1 MSQYFD
7 NVDLKS
13 NIEKYKTRIFDK
25 EFCFNTDNGVFSKSK
40 LDFGTRCLLENLP
53 LEEIKGEILE
63 VGCGYGVI
71 PIILTR
77 IVDKIES
84 FDAVDVNKRA
94 LHLAEMNKKENFA
107 PKVNFFLSD
116 CYKNINKKYDVIIS
130 NPPIRAG
137 KNIVYEIVMNARNYL
152 KEDGKL
158 FIVINKDQGAK
169 SLYKDL
175 EKVYNILKEGTNKA
189 KKTADKTVVE
199 VKKAMKLNYFEDS
212 EYLNELLNSK

>member
-107 PKVNFFLSD
+107 PKVNFFLSN

-158 FIVINKDQGAK
+158 FIVINKNQGAK

-175 EKVYNILKEGTNKA
+175 EKVYKCELINKKKGFWIIKCILR
-189 KKTADKTVVE
+189 
-199 VKKAMKLNYFEDS
+199 
-212 EYLNELLNSK
+212 

>member
-40 LDFGTRCLLENLP
+40 LDFGTRRLLENLP

-77 IVDKIES
+77 TVDKIDS

-94 LHLAEMNKKENFA
+94 LHLAEMNKKENFS
-107 PKVNFFLSD
+107 PKVNFFFSN
-116 CYKNINKKYDVIIS
+116 CYQNINKKYDVIIS

-175 EKVYNILKEGTNKA
+175 EKVYKCELINKKKGFWIIKCILR
-189 KKTADKTVVE
+189 
-199 VKKAMKLNYFEDS
+199 
-212 EYLNELLNSK
+212 

>member
-77 IVDKIES
+77 TVDKIDS

-107 PKVNFFLSD
+107 PKVNFFLSN
-116 CYKNINKKYDVIIS
+116 CYQNINKKYDVIIS

-175 EKVYNILKEGTNKA
+175 EKVYKCELINKKKGFWIIKCILR
-189 KKTADKTVVE
+189 
-199 VKKAMKLNYFEDS
+199 
-212 EYLNELLNSK
+212 

>member
-94 LHLAEMNKKENFA
+94 LHLAEMNKRENFA

-175 EKVYNILKEGTNKA
+175 EKVYKCELINKKKGFWIIKCILR
-189 KKTADKTVVE
+189 
-199 VKKAMKLNYFEDS
+199 
-212 EYLNELLNSK
+212 

>member
-71 PIILTR
+71 AIILTR

-175 EKVYNILKEGTNKA
+175 EKVYKCELINKKKGFWIIKCILR
-189 KKTADKTVVE
+189 
-199 VKKAMKLNYFEDS
+199 
-212 EYLNELLNSK
+212 

>member
-40 LDFGTRCLLENLP
+40 LDFGTRCLLENLL

-175 EKVYNILKEGTNKA
+175 EKVYKCELINKKKGFWIIKCILR
-189 KKTADKTVVE
+189 
-199 VKKAMKLNYFEDS
+199 
-212 EYLNELLNSK
+212 

>member
-63 VGCGYGVI
+63 VGCGYRVI

-107 PKVNFFLSD
+107 PKVNFFLSN

-175 EKVYNILKEGTNKA
+175 EKVYKCELINKKKGFWIIKCILR
-189 KKTADKTVVE
+189 
-199 VKKAMKLNYFEDS
+199 
-212 EYLNELLNSK
+212 

>member
-175 EKVYNILKEGTNKA
+175 EKDDPLITE
-189 KKTADKTVVE
+189 
-199 VKKAMKLNYFEDS
+199 
-212 EYLNELLNSK
+212 

>member
-175 EKVYNILKEGTNKA
+175 EKVYKCKLINKKKGFWIIKCILR
-189 KKTADKTVVE
+189 
-199 VKKAMKLNYFEDS
+199 
-212 EYLNELLNSK
+212 

>member
-53 LEEIKGEILE
+53 LEEIKGEMLE

-107 PKVNFFLSD
+107 PKVNFFLSN

-175 EKVYNILKEGTNKA
+175 EKVYKCELINKKKGFWIIKCILR
-189 KKTADKTVVE
+189 
-199 VKKAMKLNYFEDS
+199 
-212 EYLNELLNSK
+212 

>member
-94 LHLAEMNKKENFA
+94 LQLAEMNKKENFA

-175 EKVYNILKEGTNKA
+175 EKVYKCELINKKKGFWIIKCILR
-189 KKTADKTVVE
+189 
-199 VKKAMKLNYFEDS
+199 
-212 EYLNELLNSK
+212 

>member
-175 EKVYNILKEGTNKA
+175 EKVYKCELINKKKGFWIIKCILRWQL
-189 KKTADKTVVE
+189 VQS
-199 VKKAMKLNYFEDS
+199 MLII
-212 EYLNELLNSK
+212 

>member
-25 EFCFNTDNGVFSKSK
+25 EFFFNTDNGVFSKSK

-175 EKVYNILKEGTNKA
+175 EKVYKCELINKKKGFWIIKCILR
-189 KKTADKTVVE
+189 
-199 VKKAMKLNYFEDS
+199 
-212 EYLNELLNSK
+212 

>member
-13 NIEKYKTRIFDK
+13 NIEKYKTRVFDK

-77 IVDKIES
+77 TVDKIES

-107 PKVNFFLSD
+107 PKVNFFLSN
-116 CYKNINKKYDVIIS
+116 CYQNINKKYDVIIS

-175 EKVYNILKEGTNKA
+175 EKVYKCELINKKKGFWIIKCILR
-189 KKTADKTVVE
+189 
-199 VKKAMKLNYFEDS
+199 
-212 EYLNELLNSK
+212 

>member
-7 NVDLKS
+7 NADLKS

-77 IVDKIES
+77 TVDKIES

-107 PKVNFFLSD
+107 PKVNFFLSN

-175 EKVYNILKEGTNKA
+175 EKVYKCELINKKKGFWIIKCILR
-189 KKTADKTVVE
+189 
-199 VKKAMKLNYFEDS
+199 
-212 EYLNELLNSK
+212 

>member
-107 PKVNFFLSD
+107 PKANFFLSD

-175 EKVYNILKEGTNKA
+175 EKVYKCELINKKKGFWIIKCILR
-189 KKTADKTVVE
+189 
-199 VKKAMKLNYFEDS
+199 
-212 EYLNELLNSK
+212 

>member
-137 KNIVYEIVMNARNYL
+137 KNIEYEIVMNARNYL

-175 EKVYNILKEGTNKA
+175 EKVYKCELINKKKGFWIIKCILR
-189 KKTADKTVVE
+189 
-199 VKKAMKLNYFEDS
+199 
-212 EYLNELLNSK
+212 

>member
-77 IVDKIES
+77 AVDKIES

-107 PKVNFFLSD
+107 PKVNFFLSN
-116 CYKNINKKYDVIIS
+116 CYQNINKKYDVIIS

-175 EKVYNILKEGTNKA
+175 EKVYKCELINKKKGFWIIKCILR
-189 KKTADKTVVE
+189 
-199 VKKAMKLNYFEDS
+199 
-212 EYLNELLNSK
+212 

>member
-7 NVDLKS
+7 NADLKS

-77 IVDKIES
+77 TVDKIES

-107 PKVNFFLSD
+107 TKVNFFLSN

-175 EKVYNILKEGTNKA
+175 EKVYKCELINKKKGFWIIKCILR
-189 KKTADKTVVE
+189 
-199 VKKAMKLNYFEDS
+199 
-212 EYLNELLNSK
+212 

>member
-77 IVDKIES
+77 TVDKIDS

-94 LHLAEMNKKENFA
+94 LHLAEMNKKENFS
-107 PKVNFFLSD
+107 PKVNFFLSN
-116 CYKNINKKYDVIIS
+116 CYQNINKKYDVIIS

-175 EKVYNILKEGTNKA
+175 EKVYKCELINK
-189 KKTADKTVVE
+189 KKGFCII
-199 VKKAMKLNYFEDS
+199 KATIN
-212 EYLNELLNSK
+212 

>member
-77 IVDKIES
+77 TVDKIES
-84 FDAVDVNKRA
+84 FAAVDVNKRA

-107 PKVNFFLSD
+107 PKVNFFLSN
-116 CYKNINKKYDVIIS
+116 CYQNINKKYDVIIS

-175 EKVYNILKEGTNKA
+175 EKVYKCELINKKKGFWIIKCILR
-189 KKTADKTVVE
+189 
-199 VKKAMKLNYFEDS
+199 
-212 EYLNELLNSK
+212 

>member
-25 EFCFNTDNGVFSKSK
+25 KFCFNTDNGVFSKSK

-175 EKVYNILKEGTNKA
+175 EKVYKCELINKKKGFWIIKCILR
-189 KKTADKTVVE
+189 
-199 VKKAMKLNYFEDS
+199 
-212 EYLNELLNSK
+212 

>member
-7 NVDLKS
+7 IVDLKS

-107 PKVNFFLSD
+107 PKVNFFLSN

-175 EKVYNILKEGTNKA
+175 EKVYKCELINKKKGFWIIKCILR
-189 KKTADKTVVE
+189 
-199 VKKAMKLNYFEDS
+199 
-212 EYLNELLNSK
+212 

>member
-77 IVDKIES
+77 TVDKIDS

-94 LHLAEMNKKENFA
+94 LHLAEMNKKENFS
-107 PKVNFFLSD
+107 PKVNFFFSN
-116 CYKNINKKYDVIIS
+116 CYQNINKKYDVIIS

-169 SLYKDL
+169 LLYKDL
-175 EKVYNILKEGTNKA
+175 EKVYKCELINKKKGFWIIKCILR
-189 KKTADKTVVE
+189 
-199 VKKAMKLNYFEDS
+199 
-212 EYLNELLNSK
+212 

>member
-7 NVDLKS
+7 NADLKS

-77 IVDKIES
+77 TVDKIDS

-107 PKVNFFLSD
+107 PKVNFFLSN

-175 EKVYNILKEGTNKA
+175 EKVYKCELINKKKGFWIIKCILR
-189 KKTADKTVVE
+189 
-199 VKKAMKLNYFEDS
+199 
-212 EYLNELLNSK
+212 

>member
-77 IVDKIES
+77 IVNKIES

-175 EKVYNILKEGTNKA
+175 EKVYKCELINKKKGFWIIKCILR
-189 KKTADKTVVE
+189 
-199 VKKAMKLNYFEDS
+199 
-212 EYLNELLNSK
+212 

>member
-77 IVDKIES
+77 IVDKIDS

-94 LHLAEMNKKENFA
+94 LHLAEMNKKENFS
-107 PKVNFFLSD
+107 PKVNFFLSN
-116 CYKNINKKYDVIIS
+116 CYQNINKKYDVIIS

-175 EKVYNILKEGTNKA
+175 EKVYKCELINKKKGFWIIKCILR
-189 KKTADKTVVE
+189 
-199 VKKAMKLNYFEDS
+199 
-212 EYLNELLNSK
+212 

>member
-53 LEEIKGEILE
+53 LEEIKGEMLE

-175 EKVYNILKEGTNKA
+175 EKVYKCELINKKKGFWIIKCILR
-189 KKTADKTVVE
+189 
-199 VKKAMKLNYFEDS
+199 
-212 EYLNELLNSK
+212 

>member
-40 LDFGTRCLLENLP
+40 LDFGKRCLLENLP

-77 IVDKIES
+77 TVDKIDS

-107 PKVNFFLSD
+107 LKVNFFLSN
-116 CYKNINKKYDVIIS
+116 CYQNINKKYDVIIS

-175 EKVYNILKEGTNKA
+175 EQVYKCELINKKKGFWIIKCILR
-189 KKTADKTVVE
+189 
-199 VKKAMKLNYFEDS
+199 
-212 EYLNELLNSK
+212 

>member
-25 EFCFNTDNGVFSKSK
+25 EFYFNTDNGVFSKSK

-175 EKVYNILKEGTNKA
+175 EKVYKCELINKKKGFWIIKCILR
-189 KKTADKTVVE
+189 
-199 VKKAMKLNYFEDS
+199 
-212 EYLNELLNSK
+212 

>member
-13 NIEKYKTRIFDK
+13 NIEKYKARIFDK

-40 LDFGTRCLLENLP
+40 LDFGTRCSLENLP

-77 IVDKIES
+77 TVDKIDS

-94 LHLAEMNKKENFA
+94 LHLAEMNKKENFS
-107 PKVNFFLSD
+107 PKVNFFLSN
-116 CYKNINKKYDVIIS
+116 CYQNINKKYDVIIS

-175 EKVYNILKEGTNKA
+175 EKVYKCELINKKKGFWIIKCILR
-189 KKTADKTVVE
+189 
-199 VKKAMKLNYFEDS
+199 
-212 EYLNELLNSK
+212 

>member
-94 LHLAEMNKKENFA
+94 LHLAEMNKKENFV

-175 EKVYNILKEGTNKA
+175 EKVYKCELINKKKGFWIIKCILR
-189 KKTADKTVVE
+189 
-199 VKKAMKLNYFEDS
+199 
-212 EYLNELLNSK
+212 